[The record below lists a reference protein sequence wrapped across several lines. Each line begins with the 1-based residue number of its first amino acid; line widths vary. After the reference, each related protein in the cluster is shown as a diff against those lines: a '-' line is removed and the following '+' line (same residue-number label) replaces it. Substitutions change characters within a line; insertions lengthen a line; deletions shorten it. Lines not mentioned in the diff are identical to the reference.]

1 MPFRPRLITALAFI
15 ILLGCGYF
23 FFGVFIPGEHPG
35 LVARNLAGGYGYSN
49 DFYPIWI
56 GSHELFDG
64 RDPYSPDLIPKIETG
79 LYGRALNRRSPSDD
93 QVNYRAFSYPLYTIF
108 FFAPLSPLPF
118 PSVQIVLSILL
129 PCIAA
134 VTAILWLR
142 ILGASLSVSWVIATI
157 CLTLASYPVLEGV
170 YAGQPGLVS
179 AALIAGTMAALAKDR
194 LTLAGILLPCAS
206 VKPHLV
212 VLIAL
217 WLVAWAFSDW
227 ARRRSFLIAFAL
239 TTLILLA
246 CSTWVLPNWFAS
258 WMHTLHEYRRISPP
272 PLAQFVLGRV
282 AGNLV
287 SLFLLILAGYL
298 CWRQRRQPA
307 SSEGFLMATVFVL
320 ATTVVIIPSTIA
332 IYDQFLLLP
341 GVFFLCTHYDKILR
355 ATVPVRVLGLV
366 ALGSLAWQW
375 VAACAEAIAHWLS
388 PNLIHSSRALLLPLR
403 TAASVPFAFT
413 ALLCFV
419 VLQEIR
425 SHKDS
430 TDHLPIS

>member
-1 MPFRPRLITALAFI
+1 MRFRPRLITALAFI

-49 DFYPIWI
+49 DFYPIWV

-64 RDPYSPDLIPKIETG
+64 RDPYSPELTPAIETG
-79 LYGRALNRRSPSDD
+79 LYGRPLDRRSPSDD

-108 FFAPLSPLPF
+108 FFAALSPLPF

-134 VTAILWLR
+134 LTAILWLR
-142 ILGASLSVSWVIATI
+142 ILGTSLSVSGLIATI

-179 AALIAGTMAALAKDR
+179 AALIAGTVAALAKDR
-194 LTLAGILLPCAS
+194 FALAGILLPCAS
-206 VKPHLV
+206 VKPQLIL
-212 VLIAL
+212 LIAL
-217 WLVAWAFSDW
+217 WLMVWAFNDLT
-227 ARRRSFLIAFAL
+227 RRRNFAIAFAL
-239 TTLILLA
+239 TTLLLLA
-246 CSTWVLPNWFAS
+246 SSTWVLPNWFAS

-282 AGNLV
+282 AGNLM
-287 SLFLLILAGYL
+287 SLFLLILSLYL
-298 CWRQRRQPA
+298 CWRERRQPA

-320 ATTVVIIPSTIA
+320 ATTSVILPSTIA

-355 ATVPVRVLGLV
+355 ATVPVRVLALI

-375 VAACAEAIAHWLS
+375 VAACAEAIGHWLS
-388 PNLIHSSRALLLPLR
+388 PNLVHSSGALLLPLR
-403 TAASVPFAFT
+403 TAASLPFAFT

-419 VLQEIR
+419 ALQEISSR
-425 SHKDS
+425 KDS
-430 TDHLPIS
+430 TDHAAIS